1 MRLLRTL
8 SPRNI
13 AGLGLVA
20 IVALTGYGYAA
31 GNTVPGSN
39 AGDGA
44 GSVSGFTVSAIH
56 YNLNSSTPSN
66 LTSVTFT
73 VAPAVPAGGA
83 VRVSIDNGVS
93 WLAAGAC
100 TVTGGTSV
108 SCTTASSVSA
118 ATNLRVVAA
127 Q

>member
-1 MRLLRTL
+1 MTALRIA
-8 SPRNI
+8 SPRKL
-13 AGLGLVA
+13 AGLGVMA

-31 GNTVPGSN
+31 GNTVPGSH

-44 GSVSGFTVSAIH
+44 GSVSGFTVTNIH
-56 YNLNSSTPSN
+56 YNLNGSDPSL
-66 LTSVTFT
+66 LTSVAFT

-83 VRVSIDNGVS
+83 VRVSVDNGVS

-108 SCTTASSVSA
+108 SCATNAGVA
-118 ATNLRVVAA
+118 GITNLRVVAA